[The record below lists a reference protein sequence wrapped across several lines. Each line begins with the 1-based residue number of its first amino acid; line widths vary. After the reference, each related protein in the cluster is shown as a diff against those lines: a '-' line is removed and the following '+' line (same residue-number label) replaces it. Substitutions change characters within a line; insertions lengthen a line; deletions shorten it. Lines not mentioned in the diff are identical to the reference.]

1 MKQNPSVIVGIDG
14 YADPRGTDPYNLAL
28 SHRRVEG
35 IRDALIKAGVPNYK
49 IQTGAF
55 GSERR
60 NCQAATEACWQRN
73 RRVEVL
79 IST

>member
-1 MKQNPSVIVGIDG
+1 LTG
-14 YADPRGTDPYNLAL
+14 
-28 SHRRVEG
+28 
-35 IRDALIKAGVPNYK
+35 ALIKAGVPNYT

-55 GSERR
+55 GTERR

-79 IST
+79 ISTGN